1 MKLRSGPSPHLALL
15 LLSALWT
22 VGWLLPDL
30 FPGAATNISSPIRQ
44 AILFS
49 FFAAIT
55 ASIALARR
63 IEFPRGR
70 LAWASAG
77 IGLGFFVMPAAAAA
91 FAHDRISNFDEVAVL
106 CLTPV
111 FAVVLEPYLQ
121 DCPPRRGRAPLP
133 AALAAIAGILFLFP
147 LETPTSFREGV
158 ALVVLLMTA
167 FTIAATNCLA
177 VRLAHAVP
185 GTSTLPIAALAAG
198 TSALCFALTAALTPA
213 TPRTSSALPFG
224 LLRLLLLDLP
234 SLFLLFWLLS
244 RLSATRMTARF
255 LLAPLFASLAGLAI
269 EQRWPPLPA
278 LPGIL
283 LLAAGSAWLV
293 FAPAES
299 EVEAL
304 HPLLTTPSTSSRQ
317 SQTED

>member
-1 MKLRSGPSPHLALL
+1 MKLPPGLALL
-15 LLSALWT
+15 LLSALWA

-30 FPGAATNISSPIRQ
+30 FPGTATNIASPIRQ

-49 FFAAIT
+49 LFAAMT

-91 FAHDRISNFDEVAVL
+91 FAHDRVSSFDQVAVL

-121 DCPPRRGRAPLP
+121 DCPPQKGRSALA
-133 AALAAIAGILFLFP
+133 AALVAIAGILFLFP
-147 LETPTSFREGV
+147 LEAPSGRRDGM

-167 FTIAATNCLA
+167 FALAATNCLA
-177 VRLAHAVP
+177 VRLAHAFP
-185 GTSTLPIAALAAG
+185 GASTLPMAALASGA
-198 TSALCFALTAALTPA
+198 SALCFAIAAAFNPPA
-213 TPRTSSALPFG
+213 PWTSRALPLD
-224 LLRLLLLDLP
+224 LLRFFLLDLP
-234 SLFLLFWLLS
+234 ALFLLFWLLR
-244 RLSATRMTARF
+244 RLSAARMTARF
-255 LLAPLFASLAGLAI
+255 LLAPLFAALAGLAL
-269 EQRWPPLPA
+269 EQRWPPLRG
-278 LPGIL
+278 LLGIL

-299 EVEAL
+299 EVEERIQFIAPISGHNL
-304 HPLLTTPSTSSRQ
+304 GRAEKRPK
-317 SQTED
+317 